1 MAGPLC
7 SGGSCIQCVA
17 GLAEWPTGVDTADP
31 DCCEPNTAAAASDRF
46 GISSTT
52 CQEGDLNRALIR
64 AMIGAARADGE
75 IDAQEQQRIFGQV
88 EAPGLDNVIGMH
100 LFRVDTVPRGAC
112 WGISAVPGMTR
123 STILFTSGS
132 IPMDGN
138 LCRRCTRAVCSRR
151 IYQGESDRLLLRVL
165 VGQPACKLH
174 QYPG

>member
-1 MAGPLC
+1 LPPP
-7 SGGSCIQCVA
+7 
-17 GLAEWPTGVDTADP
+17 PTGSAFLP
-31 DCCEPNTAAAASDRF
+31 QP
-46 GISSTT
+46 G
-52 CQEGDLNRALIR
+52 QEGDLNRALIR
-64 AMIGAARADGE
+64 AMIGAAKADGE

-112 WGISAVPGMTR
+112 GGIAAVPGMTR

-165 VGQPACKLH
+165 VGQLDE
-174 QYPG
+174 